1 MDKKAKS
8 KQMRA
13 IIERL
18 TRYGEFEVTLFGDET
33 ILNREV
39 EDWPIVT
46 CLLSWHS
53 EGFPLKKAQAYAAL
67 RKPYSVND
75 VFSQNILL
83 DRRKVYRKLAESGIP
98 CPYHIIVDRD
108 NLPEGETDPPGF
120 VEHEDYVELNGM
132 RIDKPFV
139 EKPASGE
146 DHNVYIYYPHSMGGG
161 VKRLFRKV
169 DNRSADYD
177 PSHPG
182 TVRREGSFIYEE
194 FLTTGGTDVKVYT
207 VGPRYAHAEARKSPV
222 VDGKVQ
228 RTPDGKEVRFPV
240 LLSPQEK
247 EIARMVCL
255 AFGQR
260 VCGFDLLRSERGR
273 SYVCDVN
280 GWSFVKN
287 SQKYYDDTA
296 GILRMIILSAVA
308 PHRLLIVP
316 PQSMPLGTSIEGCSG
331 GVSTPEGDRGG
342 GGGNGMSPFGVFSA
356 DNNNGN
362 ASHMPNT
369 ISYNDMHH
377 NAAATASGG
386 HADDEQLHVDEE
398 LRCVLAVIRHGDRTP
413 KQKMKMKVTQAPLL
427 ALLHK
432 YIDSKGKQAK
442 LKSPNELQELLDVTR
457 QLLEESEPAQ
467 RAAMATASSTTSAAA
482 NSTSSETAAAKHF
495 DNEADEL
502 RERFRIMKT
511 VLEQG
516 GQFAGIN
523 RKVQLKP
530 LRWETPLPAADAA
543 EGDPL
548 PAPRCVEALLI
559 LKHGGVLTHAGRQQ
573 AEALGSLFRNIMY
586 PNQGPAGGGL
596 LRLHSTYRHDL
607 KIYSSDEGR
616 VQSSAA
622 AFTKGLLDLEG
633 AALTPILVSL
643 VQKDA
648 GMLDA
653 FGKGASADISAAK
666 QELYAQ
672 MTFDSTTNTSTFAE
686 PAYTLGSGNSNGNGN
701 GDNGGKSGNTSSV
714 KMSPV
719 MSPEPV
725 TGLGIGNTGNET
737 DTSRNAGGTAAAV
750 AIGAI
755 SLSKEATAAAAAAA
769 AGGPEQS
776 AKRSSLD
783 LPKNNGNNTKTQ
795 QHGSSSS
802 VAPSRPLSSVGSQS
816 LDAARTVA
824 ALGVPGSFIPEIED
838 PMPGASNFPGR
849 PHIFPLPSNS
859 LDLLRQLNEL
869 CKLVVDELRQKCV
882 DEARSDEKPRS
893 YSALTQDPAEW
904 AAEEGKPCGGE
915 KLLLMFDR
923 WRKLAKAFYNDKK
936 SEFDISKVP
945 DIYDAAKYDSIHN
958 AHLQLEHLQ
967 DAYKLAKILAAA
979 VIPNEY
985 GIQPIGKLRI
995 GSTICAQLLGKLL
1008 ADLASMREESIAT
1021 AGLKHVDDD
1030 GDGRADFVPDAVVKD
1045 SNTPNTKNGDVGD
1058 SLSKNQD
1065 TTTDM
1070 DTKHSDIDTDK
1081 IFEEAPDST
1090 TAPEGDAPAGGEHD
1104 THDRDDDDAVLHRL
1118 CPTYAQDIN
1127 SPLRHVRTR
1136 IYFTSES
1143 HCHSLVNV
1151 LRYCQ
1156 LGLGAE
1162 FQQGLLSEVGQ
1173 RLLQETSELDY
1184 MTHIVFRMFER
1195 KKLPLND
1202 PGRFRVEI
1210 LFSPGAAHDPYGV
1223 VPLRRDH
1230 VIPIVPR
1237 MAIQDGNGG
1246 NTGKNN
1252 GSDTKNTVQDQGAGV
1267 PLARLEGACKPYAK
1281 PFKAGADPYA
1291 LRSVAVA
1298 SHVSE
1303 VDYWM

>member
-1 MDKKAKS
+1 MDKKANS

-13 IIERL
+13 IIQRL
-18 TRYGEFEVTLFGDET
+18 QRYGEFEVSPFGDDT
-33 ILNREV
+33 ILNKPIE
-39 EDWPIVT
+39 EWPIVT

-53 EGFPLKKAQAYAAL
+53 DCFPLKKAQAYVAL
-67 RKPYSVND
+67 RKPYLVND
-75 VFSQNILL
+75 IFSQDILL
-83 DRRKVYRKLAESGIP
+83 DRRRVYRKLAESGIP
-98 CPYHIIVDRD
+98 TPFHIIVDRD
-108 NLPEGETDPPGF
+108 DLPPGQTDPPGF
-120 VEHEDYVELNGM
+120 IEHEDYVELKGV

-228 RTPDGKEVRFPV
+228 RTADGKEVRFPV

-260 VCGFDLLRSERGR
+260 VCGFDLLRSERGK

-308 PHRLLIVP
+308 PHRLLVP
-316 PQSMPLGTSIEGCSG
+316 PPLPEPCEGLSVGGAGVFSPEGLLSG
-331 GVSTPEGDRGG
+331 GSGAAGIDSETMRSPQSYSDVRIPGQGGVDAQEGG
-342 GGGNGMSPFGVFSA
+342 GGGRHP
-356 DNNNGN
+356 
-362 ASHMPNT
+362 
-369 ISYNDMHH
+369 
-377 NAAATASGG
+377 
-386 HADDEQLHVDEE
+386 DEE
-398 LRCVLAVIRHGDRTP
+398 LRCVLAVVRHGDRTP
-413 KQKMKMKVTQAPLL
+413 KQKMKMKVTQPALL

-432 YIDSKGKQAK
+432 YLDSKGKQAK

-457 QLLEESEPAQ
+457 QLLEESDASH
-467 RAAMATASSTTSAAA
+467 RAAAAASNGGGGGGGGSNATSNSSTPAASSLSLDA
-482 NSTSSETAAAKHF
+482 
-495 DNEADEL
+495 EADEL
-502 RERFRIMKT
+502 RERFRIIKT

-530 LRWETPLPAADAA
+530 LKWENSDG
-543 EGDPL
+543 GDGGDDQP
-548 PAPRCVEALLI
+548 PRCVEALLI

-616 VQSSAA
+616 VQTSAA

-643 VQKDA
+643 VKKDA

-672 MTFDSTTNTSTFAE
+672 MTFDVETNTSTFAE
-686 PAYTLGSGNSNGNGN
+686 PTFTTASVSSALLSPPRSPEPGAPPLPPPPPHSSTATSTASIPDLQQQQQQQQQLVQRAPPSVDSSGSIATSANGNG
-701 GDNGGKSGNTSSV
+701 GIQLSTAGSGEV
-714 KMSPV
+714 V
-719 MSPEPV
+719 H
-725 TGLGIGNTGNET
+725 
-737 DTSRNAGGTAAAV
+737 
-750 AIGAI
+750 GAI
-755 SLSKEATAAAAAAA
+755 NAVTTQSNNNNQTVPPLPPSSAR
-769 AGGPEQS
+769 GP
-776 AKRSSLD
+776 SSL
-783 LPKNNGNNTKTQ
+783 
-795 QHGSSSS
+795 
-802 VAPSRPLSSVGSQS
+802 GSQTS
-816 LDAARTVA
+816 DAARTFA
-824 ALGVPGSFIPEIED
+824 ALGSPGSFLPELEE
-838 PMPGASNFPGR
+838 PVPGASNFPGR
-849 PHIFPLPSNS
+849 PHIYPFPPGALP
-859 LDLLRQLNEL
+859 LLRRLNDL

-882 DEARSDEKPRS
+882 DEARSEERPKA
-893 YSALTQDPAEW
+893 YSALTQDSSEW
-904 AAEEGKPCGGE
+904 TQEEGKPCGGE

-923 WRKLAKAFYNDKK
+923 WRKLAKAFYSDKK
-936 SEFDISKVP
+936 GEFDISKVP

-958 AHLQLEHLQ
+958 GHLQLEHLQ
-967 DAYKLAKILAAA
+967 DAYTVAKILAAA

-985 GIQPIGKLRI
+985 GIQPHGKLRI
-995 GSTICAQLLGKLL
+995 GSMICAQLLGKLL

-1021 AGLKHVDDD
+1021 AGLRHVDDAS
-1030 GDGRADFVPDAVVKD
+1030 RADFVADLTAAMAAK
-1045 SNTPNTKNGDVGD
+1045 KNAASG
-1058 SLSKNQD
+1058 SSKGENGA
-1065 TTTDM
+1065 
-1070 DTKHSDIDTDK
+1070 
-1081 IFEEAPDST
+1081 EEENGENNNEDET
-1090 TAPEGDAPAGGEHD
+1090 PAGGEGC
-1104 THDRDDDDAVLHRL
+1104 DDDDDDSVLHRL

-1156 LGLGAE
+1156 LGLDPGA
-1162 FQQGLLSEVGQ
+1162 QGLLSEAGQ
-1173 RLLQETSELDY
+1173 RLLHANLELDY

-1195 KKLPLND
+1195 KSLALDD

-1210 LFSPGAAHDPYGV
+1210 LFSPGAAHDPYAI
-1223 VPLRRDH
+1223 VPLRRNH
-1230 VIPIVPR
+1230 VIPVVQR
-1237 MAIQDGNGG
+1237 AALHDGDA
-1246 NTGKNN
+1246 
-1252 GSDTKNTVQDQGAGV
+1252 SGV
-1267 PLARLEGACKPYAK
+1267 PLTLLEAACKPYAK
-1281 PFKAGADPYA
+1281 PFKAACDPYA
-1291 LRSVAVA
+1291 LRGGAVT
-1298 SHVSE
+1298 SQVSE